1 VVEVPVEVLAVVPE
15 FVRVS
20 VPLVVAAVFVEEI
33 PQTVESPQ
41 IAFVE

>member
-20 VPLVVAAVFVEEI
+20 VPLVVAAVFVEEVLH
-33 PQTVESPQ
+33 TVGSPQ
-41 IAFVE
+41 IASVE